1 MYVDLS
7 FRLTSNASISA
18 DHGYHLYSALS
29 RVLPLFHQNN
39 EIGIHPIRGRHVGNR
54 QIMLMPESNL
64 VLRVPVN
71 QTREL
76 LNLSGEVIQI
86 RKTEV
91 LIGVPQINAIEFQKS
106 LRSRLVVIKISGLD
120 AVQLNRDAFSNA
132 VRKQLTSL
140 GVSSQ
145 VHVNP
150 GKRRTLRIRDKEIV
164 GYEVILTNLD
174 SEDSLEIQKHGLGG
188 RRHMGCGLFIP
199 LQSRRNE

>member
-29 RVLPLFHQNN
+29 RVLPVFHQNN
-39 EIGIHPIRGRHVGNR
+39 EIGIHPIRGRQIGNR
-54 QIMLMPESNL
+54 QITLMPESNL
-64 VLRVPVN
+64 VVRVPVN
-71 QTREL
+71 QIKEI

-86 RKTEV
+86 RKTDV
-91 LIGVPQINAIEFQKS
+91 LIGVPQITTIDPQQN

-120 AVQLNRDAFSNA
+120 ATQLSSETFRNA
-132 VRKQLTSL
+132 ARKQLTSL

-145 VHVNP
+145 VQINP

-164 GYEVILTNLD
+164 GYEVVLTNLD
-174 SEDSLEIQKHGLGG
+174 SEDSLKIQKHGLGG
-188 RRHMGCGLFIP
+188 RRHMGCGLFMP
-199 LQSRRNE
+199 FCCDRNE

>member
-29 RVLPLFHQNN
+29 RALPLFHQNN
-39 EIGIHPIRGRHVGNR
+39 EIGIHPIRGRHIGNR
-54 QIMLMPESNL
+54 QIALIPESNL

-76 LNLSGEVIQI
+76 LNLSGQVIQI

-91 LIGVPQINAIEFQKS
+91 LIGVPQTNALDTQTH

-120 AVQLNRDAFSNA
+120 AAQLNREVFSHA
-132 VRKQLTSL
+132 VRKQLTACD
-140 GVSSQ
+140 VSSQ
-145 VHVNP
+145 VRVNP

-174 SEDSLEIQKHGLGG
+174 FEDSLKIQNHGIGG

-199 LQSRRNE
+199 LQLRQK